1 MRNKGKLSEKRVIW
15 IIFTLAL
22 TLHLAFAIMEF
33 ERSGTSHWADS
44 WEYWDIGRQFAD
56 GNWYPSRIIGT
67 GESFVVVA
75 PMLPILVAGGIL
87 IFGTSFWPIIILN
100 ALAAAAMVVVFYL
113 LGREL
118 FSKTTGYLAAGLSML
133 DVTFYRYITQVLK
146 EPLVYLLVPLTVLFL
161 VKYVKSDLRLRYVA
175 GSAISFTLL
184 IHTDERYFIYTPFIL
199 LFLMIP
205 LFRKQW
211 RAIKHLAIWMVILI
225 VTMIPWTIRNYR
237 QFGQVVLLSPRTT
250 AFTSLVWGDAITDEH
265 FQTEITDPR
274 LSPHYASAVE
284 MGRKYGKKPRIYGRY
299 EKYLIAFKHYWQP
312 IFPKLEF
319 QTYGFRPIRWSMMH
333 NLTGMLFYGIFL
345 PFYLLGSH
353 KILRRKEILAYPLV
367 FLPLLH
373 SLLHTFT
380 LYALERYRYAVN
392 FCVVLIGI
400 WMLCAIFQWLKR
412 KLIHTAPA
420 DLVGS

>member
-146 EPLVYLLVPLTVLFL
+146 EPWYICWCHSLYFFWLNTS
-161 VKYVKSDLRLRYVA
+161 KAIYDYVMLQVARY
-175 GSAISFTLL
+175 
-184 IHTDERYFIYTPFIL
+184 
-199 LFLMIP
+199 
-205 LFRKQW
+205 
-211 RAIKHLAIWMVILI
+211 
-225 VTMIPWTIRNYR
+225 
-237 QFGQVVLLSPRTT
+237 LSPCSSIRMR
-250 AFTSLVWGDAITDEH
+250 GI
-265 FQTEITDPR
+265 
-274 LSPHYASAVE
+274 LSTPPS
-284 MGRKYGKKPRIYGRY
+284 
-299 EKYLIAFKHYWQP
+299 
-312 IFPKLEF
+312 
-319 QTYGFRPIRWSMMH
+319 
-333 NLTGMLFYGIFL
+333 
-345 PFYLLGSH
+345 
-353 KILRRKEILAYPLV
+353 
-367 FLPLLH
+367 
-373 SLLHTFT
+373 
-380 LYALERYRYAVN
+380 
-392 FCVVLIGI
+392 FC
-400 WMLCAIFQWLKR
+400 C
-412 KLIHTAPA
+412 
-420 DLVGS
+420 S